1 MDYLHYWFG
10 HYNGGGLNL
19 SDINHLKRVELIEN
33 QIKSFNTRTAALSNS
48 AGTDEFG
55 QMIDFLTNQGNNS
68 ANKKAIFEGQDSSNV
83 TIGGMNVAS
92 IASMGIGNIEKAIT
106 QNAEELSYALFEFQ
120 YSLTN
125 AIEDAYSQLNSDV
138 AFSEFQGRIV
148 QEYAQNKRVS
158 GSNIGKSILQDF
170 LKVNGF
176 KGLISSGS
184 TSLESY
190 LQRLALL
197 AYAIPSYG
205 GESYGYST
213 GTRSGIANNVPQFF
227 KIIASKTSGLLS
239 FVKRETG
246 ELAVMKAQDDLIKD
260 FTKKIQDVNTSIR
273 KMKPLSKGKEGW
285 LSGSIS
291 VESDFDNLPSDKT
304 KSNVRYSKG
313 DVAVTV
319 NSSNVSVTYGIN
331 VKDFKVNKGAK
342 YQNINLSRSI
352 PFLQA
357 YANVFGGYSNSLDFL
372 YQLAAGHGDGVE
384 GYSDGV
390 LNLYW
395 NELVDTVVKGSFLD
409 AIAGM
414 PSDNV
419 IYLTLNGK
427 IFNIGDVAQ
436 RILNSEMGMSSGMS
450 LSYSASGLDKSNTTD
465 VINKWIGPNNRSA
478 YHGRERSR
486 VALPQVQSYLNR
498 ARINLDLKV
507 LTALMIV

>member
-10 HYNGGGLNL
+10 HYNGGGLSL

-33 QIKSFNTRTAALSNS
+33 QIKSFNARTAALSNS

-106 QNAEELSYALFEFQ
+106 QNAEELSYTLFEFQ

-138 AFSEFQGRIV
+138 AFSEFQSRIV

-158 GSNIGKSILQDF
+158 GSNIGKSVLQDF

-227 KIIASKTSGLLS
+227 KTIASK
-239 FVKRETG
+239 
-246 ELAVMKAQDDLIKD
+246 
-260 FTKKIQDVNTSIR
+260 
-273 KMKPLSKGKEGW
+273 
-285 LSGSIS
+285 
-291 VESDFDNLPSDKT
+291 
-304 KSNVRYSKG
+304 
-313 DVAVTV
+313 
-319 NSSNVSVTYGIN
+319 
-331 VKDFKVNKGAK
+331 
-342 YQNINLSRSI
+342 
-352 PFLQA
+352 
-357 YANVFGGYSNSLDFL
+357 
-372 YQLAAGHGDGVE
+372 
-384 GYSDGV
+384 
-390 LNLYW
+390 
-395 NELVDTVVKGSFLD
+395 
-409 AIAGM
+409 
-414 PSDNV
+414 
-419 IYLTLNGK
+419 
-427 IFNIGDVAQ
+427 
-436 RILNSEMGMSSGMS
+436 
-450 LSYSASGLDKSNTTD
+450 ASGL
-465 VINKWIGPNNRSA
+465 
-478 YHGRERSR
+478 
-486 VALPQVQSYLNR
+486 
-498 ARINLDLKV
+498 
-507 LTALMIV
+507 